1 MKLLKEYRIETILL
15 EKYEEEVILYI
26 DR

>member
-15 EKYEEEVILYI
+15 EKYEEEVILHI